1 MVFVVFIQF
10 IITVVNRRRQ
20 VRTTGNEGV
29 FQQNLVV
36 GYTVQRT
43 QQSFADF
50 DIAQRFIRTYI
61 HTSKYVTQGSDIGD
75 VVFIFVFEQ
84 LQIAGSNVNSEVD
97 FAFLQSHSTGV
108 RIVDGQDI
116 NFLERNLAIPVF
128 FVSNH
133 FSFSFAV
140 GFYCIRTG
148 ADSALFCGI
157 AVFNG
162 LGINNDEQRIA
173 EHTRQS
179 RYRFFCFDDYVLAFT
194 FDGFIFE
201 HGFCTSCFVKGTLD
215 RSCCQF
221 AGQFGAVGEASL
233 IVDVEGPGQLII
245 GNGPFISQPRNSIHF
260 FIEFNQAFAQAVTH
274 YNPAKVVI
282 GGFQGVSEVGNTK
295 FYNFLVFSFFVAATA
310 CCCKCQ

>member
-1 MVFVVFIQF
+1 MVFVVFVQF

-36 GYTVQRT
+36 GYTIQGT

-61 HTSKYVTQGSDIGD
+61 QTSEYVTQRSDVGD

-84 LQIAGSNVNSEVD
+84 LQVACCNVDSEVD
-97 FAFLQSHSTGV
+97 FTFLQSHSTGV

-116 NFLERNLAIPVF
+116 NLFERNCAIPVF

-133 FSFSFAV
+133 FSFGFAV

-157 AVFNG
+157 TVFNG
-162 LGINNDEQRIA
+162 LSINDDEQRVTQ
-173 EHTRQS
+173 HTRQS
-179 RYRFFCFDDYVLAFT
+179 RYRFFSFDDYVLSFT
-194 FDGFIFE
+194 LDGFIFE
-201 HGFCTSCFVKGTLD
+201 HGFCTSCFFKGTLD
-215 RSCCQF
+215 RSCCQLT
-221 AGQFGAVGEASL
+221 GQFGAVGEASF
-233 IVDVEGPGQLII
+233 IVDMEGPGQFIV
-245 GNGPFISQPRNSIHF
+245 GNRPFISQPRNSIHF

-274 YNPAKVVI
+274 YNPTKVVI
-282 GGFQGVSEVGNTK
+282 GSFQGVSEIGNTK
-295 FYNFLVFSFFVAATA
+295 FYNFLVLSFFVAATA